1 MGDFIFAIPVSI
13 WWVIAAWPLI
23 VGAILFL
30 YRKEWSFSS
39 LKNVLPAVITRVAV
53 VTLLLLCLLQPV
65 WRSEFSKTIP
75 LTVPIFID
83 NSASMWYP
91 DRHRKGPDKVELAE
105 RLELLDPKLR
115 FKFERFLKG
124 QLPGAR
130 KALEAVGVEKL
141 LFETEPDGEKV
152 DAIEDRYDQFIE
164 LAQAFKDM
172 LERLEEEDAGLALL
186 DSVIKGSA
194 AEALR
199 AVSNRGVA
207 LEKTWEKIRKKEV
220 RTGSD
225 YAQIAREIELG
236 RSDAYEFLQSISAYQ
251 DRADEE
257 LAESDDPRV
266 QPAIEK
272 VTESNRIELLLH
284 VMENIKKPIRQRLE
298 NQNVKSPIYIFGE
311 EEALDKEKQFNL
323 EYLRAAKIRK
333 TDIPAEFTRLF
344 SNLPDDEEMS
354 QVILIT
360 DGRDNSASAEGELI
374 EVFKKKKLRVITLA
388 TGIPE
393 PAPDVG
399 ILNSELPSRAFD
411 GDTVPLKMKMKMVG
425 NHEGD
430 IKIRVMSGDQIIEE
444 RIVPKDVERDELG
457 RFDFTMEFKVD
468 GEKPPQRVELL
479 SDDTIP
485 ENNERTLDMWV
496 RKEQISVLFI
506 DEFPRWESRYL
517 NMMLRRDKRMDLKKM
532 RTIFTASL
540 KDRMLKRGD
549 GAREFP
555 ADEESLFDFD
565 LIILGDLPPETF
577 TREEMDRLVAFVRD
591 RSGSIIF
598 LAGPN
603 FVPGGWQNTPLEALL
618 PAQPAR
624 RIPIQNAAL
633 KMSLTDEGKEADF
646 IRPYKGP
653 VNSAGHGRLHWTRN
667 DIAKTP
673 TASVLAEDAGTGL
686 PIVITSLYGTG
697 KTLFLASDEFWRWR
711 YRSGWKYHHA
721 YWSMILLWATSEK
734 IEGVSK
740 FAKIHMDKLKL
751 TTTENAQVELKLMDK
766 SGKPLESSLGF
777 IHLESISG
785 GEEEDKKV
793 AADGGGN
800 QPKTEIKEPI
810 VEEDSKKIEK
820 KIPYQ
825 VVDVGGR
832 YRIELGELSAGRYRI
847 SPIVTELEGENL
859 NAKLEF
865 EVVEETTMENLYIH
879 QNRSFLERLSE
890 ETGGKFFDFAD
901 YAKLP
906 EAVTTDEREVR
917 RTESTELWDTWWM
930 LVAVVGLLVCEWV
943 FRKRRNL
950 V

>member
-1 MGDFIFAIPVSI
+1 VGDFIFAIPVSI

-23 VGAILFL
+23 VGAILFF
-30 YRKEWSFSS
+30 YRKEWSFTS
-39 LKNVLPAVITRVAV
+39 LKNVLPAVIIRVVV

-65 WRSEFSKTIP
+65 WKTEFSKTIP

-91 DRHRKGPDKVELAE
+91 DRHRKAADKVELSE

-115 FKFERFLKG
+115 FKFERFFKG
-124 QLPGAR
+124 QLPDAHE
-130 KALEAVGVEKL
+130 ALEAVGAEKL
-141 LFETEPDGEKV
+141 TFKAKPENEEV
-152 DAIEDRYDQFIE
+152 DAIEDRYDEFID
-164 LAQAFKDM
+164 LAEEFEDM
-172 LERLEEEDAGLALL
+172 LERFEDEDADLALL
-186 DSVIKGSA
+186 DSVTKGSA
-194 AEALR
+194 AEAMR
-199 AVSNRGVA
+199 AVSSRGEA
-207 LEKTWEKIRKKEV
+207 LEKAWEKVEDKEV
-220 RTGSD
+220 QTGSD
-225 YAQIAREIELG
+225 YARIAREIELG
-236 RSDAYEFLQSISAYQ
+236 RSDADEFLLSISAYQ
-251 DRADEE
+251 ERADEE

-266 QPAIEK
+266 QPAIER
-272 VTESNRIELLLH
+272 VTESSRMDLLFH
-284 VMENIKKPIRQRLE
+284 VMEDIKAPIRPELE
-298 NQNVKSPIYIFGE
+298 DRNEKSPIYIFGE
-311 EEALDKEKQFNL
+311 EEALDKEKHFKL
-323 EYLRAAKIRK
+323 EHLQKAKIRK

-344 SNLPDDEEMS
+344 SNLPDEEEME

-374 EVFKKKKLRVITLA
+374 DVFKKKNLRVITLA

-399 ILNSELPSRAFD
+399 ILNSELPARAFD

-425 NHEGD
+425 EHDGD
-430 IKIRVMSGDQIIEE
+430 IKIRVMSGDEIIEE
-444 RIVPKDVERDELG
+444 QDVPKDVERDELG
-457 RFDFTMEFKVD
+457 RFDFKMEFKVE
-468 GEKPPQRVELL
+468 GSKPPQRVELL

-485 ENNERTLDMWV
+485 ENNERPLDMWV
-496 RKEQISVLFI
+496 RKEQIRVLFM

-517 NMMLRRDKRMDLKKM
+517 NMMLRRDKRMDLRKM

-540 KDRMLKRGD
+540 KDRKLKRGD

-555 ADEESLFDFD
+555 ADEESLYDFD

-577 TREEMDRLVAFVRD
+577 TREEMDRLVSFVRD
-591 RSGSIIF
+591 RSGTIIF

-603 FVPGGWQNTPLEALL
+603 FLPGSWQNTPLEDLL
-618 PAQPAR
+618 PAQPSR
-624 RIPIQNAAL
+624 RISIQHAAL

-653 VNSAGHGRLHWTRN
+653 VNPAGHGRLHWTRN
-667 DIAKTP
+667 DIAETP
-673 TASVLAEDAGTGL
+673 TAAVLAQDSNTGL

-711 YRSGWKYHHA
+711 YRSGWTFHHA

-740 FAKIHMDKLKL
+740 YAKLHMDKLKL
-751 TTTENAQVELKLMDK
+751 TTSENAEVKIRLMDDE
-766 SGKPLESSLGF
+766 GKPLESSLGF
-777 IHLESISG
+777 IHLESIGESD
-785 GEEEDKKV
+785 GEEED
-793 AADGGGN
+793 APGGDA
-800 QPKTEIKEPI
+800 QPETEVKES
-810 VEEDSKKIEK
+810 EEETDSERIDK

-832 YRIELGELSAGRYRI
+832 YRIELGELPAGRYRI
-847 SPIVTELEGENL
+847 KPIVTELEGVEME
-859 NAKLEF
+859 AKLEF
-865 EVVEETTMENLYIH
+865 EVVEETTMENLYIR

-890 ETGGKFFDFAD
+890 ETGGKFFDFPD

-906 EAVTTDEREVR
+906 EAVTTDEKEVKRE
-917 RTESTELWDTWWM
+917 ESNELWDTWWM
-930 LVAVVGLLVCEWV
+930 LAAVVGLLVVEWV